1 MCCKLDMAVIK
12 YENEKQSKRHK
23 LDEMIDFSSR
33 RLSREA
39 VYIEAIIIHFPE
51 PPSN

>member
-1 MCCKLDMAVIK
+1 MAVIK

-39 VYIEAIIIHFPE
+39 VYIEAINPLSRTTVKLNKFKL
-51 PPSN
+51 